1 MTHWFLGIDIV
12 EIQRFRAFPPL
23 KHPRFYARVFSEYE
37 FQYCFDFSDPSP
49 HFAGIFAAK
58 EAIFKAVN
66 NLLPVMLSQIFIQHD
81 KNGRPVVWPEKDVI
95 FPPIGNKW
103 LNNNDNFEVQVSIA
117 HSSEL
122 ALAWAVI
129 FSKSSEYDLLE
140 DLSKFE
146 AELKREVGDEFLKH
160 RCNS

>member
-1 MTHWFLGIDIV
+1 MTHWFIGIDIV
-12 EIQRFRAFPPL
+12 EIQRFRVFPPL

-37 FQYCFDFSDPSP
+37 FQYCIDFSDPYP

-66 NLLPVMLSQIFIQHD
+66 NLLPVKLSQISIQHD
-81 KNGRPVVWPEKDVI
+81 ENGRPVVWPENYAI

-103 LNNNDNFEVQVSIA
+103 LNNKNNLAVQVSIA

-129 FSKSSEYDLLE
+129 FSQSSGYDLLE
-140 DLSKFE
+140 DLGKFE
-146 AELKREVGDEFLKH
+146 AELKREVSDELLKH
-160 RCNS
+160 RCIS